1 MKFLKLRSLLLL
13 FLFLTLSL
21 QAAPSNRKM
30 VLDSLNTIV
39 INEIE
44 LDDFTIEEVLTA
56 LQAKSQNKINF
67 LYLRNSKPKL
77 PTLPTTN
84 NFNFAINPLTGLP
97 NQPPALPP
105 IPVAPAVD
113 DSPRIISGNIT
124 LKNITLK
131 QALDISTLCFD
142 KPMQYTI
149 TDFGVVFSHR
159 KSNGESLFLR
169 RFTVNP
175 SIFKR

>member
-1 MKFLKLRSLLLL
+1 MKFLKLRSLLLF
-13 FLFLTLSL
+13 FLFSVLSL

-44 LDDFTIEEVLTA
+44 LDDFTIEEVLKV
-56 LQAKSQNKINF
+56 LQNKSQNKINF
-67 LYLRNSKPKL
+67 LYLRNTKAKL
-77 PTLPTTN
+77 PASPATN
-84 NFNFAINPLTGLP
+84 NFNLGINPLTGLP
-97 NQPPALPP
+97 NQPPVLPP
-105 IPVAPAVD
+105 IPVAPVVD
-113 DSPRIISGNIT
+113 DSPRIISGNII

-142 KPMQYTI
+142 TPMQYTI

-159 KSNGESLFLR
+159 KANAESLFLR